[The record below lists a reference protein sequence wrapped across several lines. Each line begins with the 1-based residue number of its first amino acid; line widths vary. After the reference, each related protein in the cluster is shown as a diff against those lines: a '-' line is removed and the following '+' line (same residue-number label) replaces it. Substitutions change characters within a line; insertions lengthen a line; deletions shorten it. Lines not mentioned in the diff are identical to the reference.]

1 MSERL
6 LTPEGYFRR
15 NKVTVVL
22 ATHTRMPSFNAF
34 THKSL
39 SITAGSLLPFADD
52 IVQLENGMKV
62 DNLDLQSL
70 ESPYDID
77 TGEPA
82 TKPQPDTSKK
92 SDTLSKSEQL
102 HRSFTEQE
110 GSDDSEASGS
120 WRKEGDWSVYGYYVR
135 SAGVASCALF
145 ITFIFVTS
153 FSTNFPSK

>member
-1 MSERL
+1 
-6 LTPEGYFRR
+6 
-15 NKVTVVL
+15 
-22 ATHTRMPSFNAF
+22 MPSFNAF
-34 THKSL
+34 THESL
-39 SITAGSLLPFADD
+39 SITAGDLLPFADD

-70 ESPYDID
+70 ESPYDSN
-77 TGEPA
+77 TEEPA
-82 TKPQPDTSKK
+82 TKPQPDASKK
-92 SDTLSKSEQL
+92 SDTFSKSEQI
-102 HRSFTEQE
+102 HWNPTEQG

-145 ITFIFVTS
+145 ISFIFITS